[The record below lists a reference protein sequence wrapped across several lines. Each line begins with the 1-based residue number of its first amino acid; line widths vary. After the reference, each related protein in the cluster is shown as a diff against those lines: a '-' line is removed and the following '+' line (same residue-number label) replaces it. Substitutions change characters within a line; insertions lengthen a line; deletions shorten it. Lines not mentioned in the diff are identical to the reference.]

1 MFESVKRIPVKPKF
15 GMLTN
20 VVTSVVMLFT
30 VIFIIVNFS

>member
-1 MFESVKRIPVKPKF
+1 MLERVKPNLIKPKF